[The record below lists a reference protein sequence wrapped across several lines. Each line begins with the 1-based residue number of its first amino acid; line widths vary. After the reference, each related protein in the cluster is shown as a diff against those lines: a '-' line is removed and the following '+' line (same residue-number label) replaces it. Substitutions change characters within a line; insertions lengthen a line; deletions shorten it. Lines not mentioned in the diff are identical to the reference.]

1 MPMSAHPVTASKP
14 FERHSAHAWTREH
27 MKVLIVEDERDIAAN
42 IWDFLE
48 RRGYVVDH
56 VADGK
61 QGLARAM
68 TGEFDVIV
76 LDLGLPRLDGLELCR
91 QLRGAGV
98 NVPVLMLTA
107 RDTLEDCLKG
117 FEHGA
122 DDYLVKPFAMAELE
136 ARLRVLHRRGPPSAD
151 MFLKSGELSYFPKSM
166 LAKRAGQSIPLT
178 AAQGL
183 ILSVLMRE
191 SPNVVRRETLLS
203 SVWGEEGGTYAAL
216 HTHVSSL
223 RALIDRP
230 FENQLLQTVHG
241 IGYRMVD
248 LE

>member
-1 MPMSAHPVTASKP
+1 MSDHCMATQKTFPHRSG
-14 FERHSAHAWTREH
+14 RDWTREH

-61 QGLARAM
+61 HGLARAM
-68 TGEFDVIV
+68 SGEFDVIV

-91 QLRGAGV
+91 QLRNAGA

-117 FEHGA
+117 FDHGA
-122 DDYLVKPFAMAELE
+122 DDYLVKPFAMAELD
-136 ARLRVLHRRGPPSAD
+136 ARLRVLHRRGPPLD
-151 MFLKSGELSYFPKSM
+151 DVFLKSGELSYLPKSM

-191 SPNVVRRETLLS
+191 SPNVVRRETLLNS
-203 SVWGEEGGTYAAL
+203 IWGEEGGTYAAL
-216 HTHVSSL
+216 HTHVSTL

-230 FENQLLQTVHG
+230 FDRRLLQTVHG
-241 IGYRMVD
+241 IGYRMID